1 MKKRHLFLSLLL
13 IMGCS
18 DKKSEEEAHNLD
30 RIAQESKAEIEALED
45 LGLEGEGFTR

>member
-18 DKKSEEEAHNLD
+18 DKKSEEEVHNLD
-30 RIAQESKAEIEALED
+30 RIVQESEAEIEALGD
-45 LGLEGEGFTR
+45 LEQEVY